1 MKETLLEARTL
12 SQLSTDLLLLV
23 FRLKAAQGLGD
34 FEVLYQSTE
43 KLFDSFEQQ
52 AKSQGIDVEDV
63 TTAKYGLAAFVDE
76 TVLNSPWPNKD
87 RWADNP
93 LQLNYFG
100 TYLAGEI
107 FFDKLEEIRSSAE
120 TKADLLEV
128 YYFCLL
134 LGFRGKYG
142 IGGQEK
148 LRTLI
153 DNVATELGRVKPAG
167 QWVLSPHWKIPDGPQ
182 APASN
187 KLPRWVVF
195 ACWGI
200 LAAGIILYVAL
211 FFMIRSDAQSLKEKI
226 RTQTLGAQVCPAS
239 GDPWRTDAGRFSEN
253 PGRCERI

>member
-1 MKETLLEARTL
+1 MKETVLEARTL
-12 SQLSTDLLLLV
+12 PQLSTDLLLLV
-23 FRLKAAQGLGD
+23 FRLKAARGLGE
-34 FEVLYQSTE
+34 FETLYQNTE
-43 KLFDSFEQQ
+43 KLFESFELQ
-52 AKSQGIDVEDV
+52 AKGQGIDVEDV

-100 TYLAGEI
+100 TYLAGEN
-107 FFDKLEEIRSSAE
+107 FFDKLDEIRSRAE

-128 YYFCLL
+128 YYLCLL

-142 IGGQEK
+142 VGGQEK

-153 DNVATELGRVKPAG
+153 DNVAMELSRVKPAG

-182 APASN
+182 APPSD
-187 KLPRWVVF
+187 KLPRWVVL

-200 LAAGIILYVAL
+200 LAAGIILYLAL
-211 FFMIRSDAQSLKEKI
+211 FFMIRSDAQSQKEKI
-226 RTQTLGAQVCPAS
+226 RTQTSDAQPVGLPRHA
-239 GDPWRTDAGRFSEN
+239 T
-253 PGRCERI
+253 